1 MTIPE
6 SLQHFAEPA
15 LIVVSDHMHAK
26 LLLAFED
33 DIEEVD
39 MIELPRTELSDNEGK
54 EIGQERS
61 DDDRLHHFVKMVAER
76 VNVMIRDEEAAMHL
90 HIIAPAEVAHA
101 IKKDLAPEATRV
113 LGKEVHAD
121 VMKEDFE
128 KLLER
133 LVAA

>member
-6 SLQHFAEPA
+6 SLQHFPEPA

-39 MIELPRTELSDNEGK
+39 SLELPRTELSDNEGK

-61 DDDRLHHFVKMVAER
+61 DDERLHHFVKMVADR
-76 VNVMIRDEEAAMHL
+76 INVMIRDEEAAMHVHL
-90 HIIAPAEVAHA
+90 IASADVAHA
-101 IKKDLAPEATRV
+101 IKKELAPEVANK

-128 KLLER
+128 KILER
-133 LVAA
+133 LVTA

>member
-1 MTIPE
+1 MQIPE
-6 SLQHFAEPA
+6 SLQHFPEPA

-33 DIEEVD
+33 DIEEVESL
-39 MIELPRTELSDNEGK
+39 ELPRTELSDNEGK
-54 EIGQERS
+54 VLGQELS
-61 DDDRLHHFVKMVAER
+61 DDERLKHFVSMVANAI
-76 VNVMIRDEEAAMHL
+76 NVMIRDEDAAMHL
-90 HIIAPAEVAHA
+90 HIIAPADVANA